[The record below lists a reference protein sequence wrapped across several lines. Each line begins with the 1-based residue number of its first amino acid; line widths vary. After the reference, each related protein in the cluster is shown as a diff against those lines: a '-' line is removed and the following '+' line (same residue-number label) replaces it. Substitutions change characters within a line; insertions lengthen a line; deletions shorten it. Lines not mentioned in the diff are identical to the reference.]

1 MGKPLLYNK
10 KVAIFQEPIVID
22 RRLPKWQSE
31 KSNSYKKAENAILNN
46 KNMPIILSG
55 TNLLLKPEDVN
66 GFFNTNNEFENIKS
80 SRWRSEGQSLE
91 YSGNAI
97 TRFFRRLSAKVKR
110 ARVERKERE
119 FDILEFF
126 SNVKLKA
133 EQTPVYV
140 NRVNKYLSYLQYAD
154 KCGQTALREKLMANM
169 VINYLESVLFAA
181 GKFKLL
187 TEEDIIA
194 FAENSPK
201 ALCLDYINNYVRVI
215 PNEVIEKKMEFDE
228 LEVFDNYVIL
238 HYDFDGGS
246 TDMTQEEKKKE
257 VAKAKDPIL
266 FGVINGSKKLYY
278 IGDWIDEYCDLT
290 LDKIVEVLGKDTVES
305 KYLTEDV
312 KM

>member
-1 MGKPLLYNK
+1 MGKPLLYYK

-31 KSNSYKKAENAILNN
+31 KSNSYEKAEKAIRISNN
-46 KNMPIILSG
+46 NSLLLSG
-55 TNLLLKPEDVN
+55 TNLSLKPEDVN
-66 GFFNTNNEFENIKS
+66 GFFNTNNAFESLS
-80 SRWRSEGQSLE
+80 SSTWSARVNSSD
-91 YSGNAI
+91 SGNAL
-97 TRFFRRLSAKVKR
+97 TRFFRRLCQKVKR
-110 ARVERKERE
+110 ARTERKERE

-133 EQTPVYV
+133 EQTPAYV

-154 KCGQTALREKLMANM
+154 KCGQTALKEKLMANM

-201 ALCLDYINNYVRVI
+201 ALCLDYINSYVRVI
-215 PNEVIEKKMEFDE
+215 PNEVIEKKMELDE

-238 HYDFDGGS
+238 HYDFDGNS
-246 TDMTQEEKKKE
+246 TGLTQEEKKKE

-278 IGDWIDEYCDLT
+278 VADWIDEYCDLT
-290 LDKIVEVLGKDTVES
+290 LDKIVEVLGKETVES
-305 KYLTEDV
+305 KYLTEEV
-312 KM
+312 KMQ